1 MATEDREELHLEDD
15 EFNPLTEDEIRERE
29 EAEEFRR
36 RVRREILRVQ
46 SGEADEDIARD
57 LEEEAEE
64 EREQQEEEQRVARK
78 RSRLFWQIF
87 SGNILLNRSIAEN
100 YRYFVGVAVACF
112 ISIVV
117 MFAALA
123 ADMKYSRLER
133 EVQLLRER
141 SIRLQEQLYRR
152 TTHAAISKEL
162 ERRGIDLQDPRRPK
176 AVVED

>member
-1 MATEDREELHLEDD
+1 MATEEDRERMGLSQED
-15 EFNPLTEDEIRERE
+15 EFNPLSEEELRERE

-57 LEEEAEE
+57 REQEAE
-64 EREQQEEEQRVARK
+64 QRTARK

-87 SGNILLNRSIAEN
+87 SGNILVNRSVAEN
-100 YRYFVGVAVACF
+100 YRYFAAIAVMCF
-112 ISIVV
+112 VSIVV
-117 MFAALA
+117 MFTSLA
-123 ADMKYSRLER
+123 ADMKYSRMER

-141 SIRLQEQLYRR
+141 SIRLQEQLYQR
-152 TTHAAISKEL
+152 TTHAAISAEL

-176 AVVED
+176 AVVEE